1 VRACCSVGVAVAMD
15 RNAPARERDDMQEAG
30 VGWDAIDVR
39 IVTIDE
45 VDDGWA

>member
-1 VRACCSVGVAVAMD
+1 MWPSRWTGT
-15 RNAPARERDDMQEAG
+15 RLRERDDMQEAE

-45 VDDGWA
+45 ADDGWA